1 MSQATF
7 QSMMARL
14 VIDPLWRKTVCR
26 SGLDADAD
34 LTPLER
40 RRLLAIAHSAGLDTN
55 QMLHRGFRL
64 GKLKALLP
72 MTCRLLQGPAL
83 QAATTDF
90 WAEHP
95 PTSFYF
101 LPEAIA
107 FCSFLLDQPPRGAY
121 LHEVAAFERAHLELQ
136 RARTDAPPAQ
146 EVRFVHHPSQLLGP
160 LALGRLPE
168 AVSAQACVAR
178 GVLDA
183 SGQPK
188 WTISA

>member
-1 MSQATF
+1 MSQPTF
-7 QSMMARL
+7 QSMMARM
-14 VIDPLWRKTVCR
+14 VIDPPWRDMVR
-26 SGLDADAD
+26 RAGLDDAD

-40 RRLLAIAHSAGLDTN
+40 RRLLAIAHSSGLDTN

-72 MTCRLLQGPAL
+72 MTCLLLQGPPL
-83 QAATTDF
+83 QAAAADF
-90 WAEHP
+90 WAAHP

-107 FCSFLLDQPPRGAY
+107 FCSFLLERPERCKY

-136 RARTDAPPAQ
+136 RARCDAPPQQ
-146 EVRFVHHPSQLLGP
+146 EVHFVHHPARLLGP
-160 LALGRLPE
+160 LAQGRLPE
-168 AVSAQACVAR
+168 AVSPQACVAR

-183 SGQPK
+183 SGQPR